1 MADKSFGVKEL
12 NLLNASGTPTVT
24 SPNNLN
30 LNANTVAIS
39 TSCTIGNNL
48 TVTSTT
54 NSANLNVT
62 GIGTLTRAFATDLS
76 VSGVTTITVPANANP
91 HSSWDV
97 VNNSS
102 SAYRFTGPGQD
113 GAEDNPNIYL
123 VRGQRYVFKMN
134 ASGHP
139 FQIRVAN
146 AGAAY
151 SDGVTNNGSQTG
163 NVVFNVQ
170 HDAPAQLYYQCTS
183 HGSMVGNIYIVGGP
197 QVISGVVTATTFVGN
212 LTGNPTGSGANLTN
226 LPAAN
231 LTGTLPAISGANL
244 TSLPTQLTLSNNADN
259 RVITGGSGV
268 NLNGEANFTY
278 NGTTLFFSGSNF
290 SQTGSGNVYHYL
302 NTGNNSGDNSQI
314 AFGDSADADV
324 GYINYDH
331 GTNALQIRTNGGSN
345 SLTIDSSGNVEV
357 TNKLTFAGDG
367 HTRGIELGA
376 DADLVLYHDN
386 NDAYFDNNKGD
397 FYIRNDGN
405 STSEV
410 LRLQAKGGEQSITC
424 TPNGNVSLY
433 YDNSRKLFT
442 TSGGVTV
449 ESTGNTPKVQ
459 FRGASNLDMGKI
471 DVDQFATNYSM
482 MRFFSLANGTVTEW
496 MRLLDNGNFCVG
508 GMVGSSNNGNIQSPG
523 QGNGNTNVGSAMWT
537 EGRFICNSAS
547 TFSSFGRNS
556 TGTVISFTR
565 QGGDQ
570 GSIGVAVGSVSF
582 NTSSDYRLKENV
594 VSITDGITRVKQL
607 LPKRFNFIE
616 DTTNT
621 LRDGFLAH
629 EVSSIVPESITGT
642 KDEVDSDNNPVH
654 QSIDQSKLVPLL
666 TAALQ
671 EAIVEIETLKTKV
684 AALEGS

>member
-170 HDAPAQLYYQCTS
+170 HDAPAQLFYQCTS

-197 QVISGVVTATTFVGN
+197 QVISGVVTATSF
-212 LTGNPTGSGANLTN
+212 SG
-226 LPAAN
+226 
-231 LTGTLPAISGANL
+231 SGANL
-244 TSLPTQLTLSNNADN
+244 TSLPAQATIANNADN

-268 NLNGEANFTY
+268 NLNGEANLTFNGNTLSVT
-278 NGTTLFFSGSNF
+278 GTTNLYGNGGASAVWGNTGYTGHLTYDGSDNAVIRAASGKALIFQTNHTNERLRITSSGTAVFGGNAAAPIVDNGELYYRGNSTSTFQNLPQNFYLYSDDKAYNATNPGAGMLFGGQYTSGGQYTTFAGIHGIKEDNTDNNYNSALVFGTRQQGSNTWERLRIASDGKLLVGRTSSITITGDGSSHVF
-290 SQTGSGNVYHYL
+290 EAITDNGYALATHSNTSNKRGIGIYYPTGGTAGDAIRFAIGSSAKFIVLGSGNVQNAN
-302 NTGNNSGDNSQI
+302 NTYTNISDATLKENIVDANSQWNDIKNIKIRNYNFKASTGYETHTQIGVI
-314 AFGDSADADV
+314 AQELELVAPKLV
-324 GYINYDH
+324 
-331 GTNALQIRTNGGSN
+331 
-345 SLTIDSSGNVEV
+345 DSSG
-357 TNKLTFAGDG
+357 KDG
-367 HTRGIELGA
+367 IKSVA
-376 DADLVLYHDN
+376 SSVLYM
-386 NDAYFDNNKGD
+386 K
-397 FYIRNDGN
+397 
-405 STSEV
+405 
-410 LRLQAKGGEQSITC
+410 
-424 TPNGNVSLY
+424 
-433 YDNSRKLFT
+433 
-442 TSGGVTV
+442 
-449 ESTGNTPKVQ
+449 
-459 FRGASNLDMGKI
+459 
-471 DVDQFATNYSM
+471 
-482 MRFFSLANGTVTEW
+482 
-496 MRLLDNGNFCVG
+496 
-508 GMVGSSNNGNIQSPG
+508 
-523 QGNGNTNVGSAMWT
+523 
-537 EGRFICNSAS
+537 
-547 TFSSFGRNS
+547 
-556 TGTVISFTR
+556 
-565 QGGDQ
+565 
-570 GSIGVAVGSVSF
+570 SV
-582 NTSSDYRLKENV
+582 K
-594 VSITDGITRVKQL
+594 
-607 LPKRFNFIE
+607 
-616 DTTNT
+616 
-621 LRDGFLAH
+621 
-629 EVSSIVPESITGT
+629 
-642 KDEVDSDNNPVH
+642 
-654 QSIDQSKLVPLL
+654 
-666 TAALQ
+666 ALQ
-671 EAIVEIETLKTKV
+671 EAMAKIEILEAKV